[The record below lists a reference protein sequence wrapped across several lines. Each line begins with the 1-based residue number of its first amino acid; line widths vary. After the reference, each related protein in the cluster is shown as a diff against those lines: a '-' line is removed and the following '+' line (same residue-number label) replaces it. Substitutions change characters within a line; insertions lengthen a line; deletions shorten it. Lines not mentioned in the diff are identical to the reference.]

1 MLITEVDN
9 FFEKLK
15 ENWKRK
21 KIKPAMSLEI
31 KEGLIK
37 ECDKHYSLNHWLSY
51 ASNRAVKRALSSH
64 PSKFTHPDVGASDTN
79 IKKRTYVSPVI
90 HLGSFENDGFLKT
103 GNVIG
108 INLDSTGNG
117 AEVGSIG
124 EIGSFLSLA
133 LADGK
138 RFFEHLR
145 EDSEQARSILNYCAE
160 PYDDLK
166 AGLLSMIKDVE
177 PQTSSKIKQVY
188 FPVDDDYHQLS
199 LLTNSGM
206 VYQLRSRLDK
216 LRFSEEVKALR
227 DKKRKNEFSEQGY
240 SEIYGLTT
248 IGYGGTKPQNISV
261 LNNQNGGKAH
271 LLSSLPPSIEKRN
284 VNFPKSDFFT
294 ESFKKYEYAANFK
307 ALHKLF
313 QADYNNIKLRDA
325 RDRNLQQII
334 DLLIEKMWSVRAVS
348 QTQYHADTFSLSSTQ
363 RTWLHDDFADERE
376 KSEQWLNSLITEISA
391 WLTRSYEK
399 VLDKKAIK
407 LGEAERLH
415 FAEVIERNKE
425 FLK

>member
-1 MLITEVDN
+1 MIATEVDN

-21 KIKPAMSLEI
+21 KIKPAMPIEI
-31 KEGLIK
+31 KESLIK
-37 ECDKHYSLNHWLSY
+37 ECDSHYSLSHWLSY
-51 ASNRAVKRALSSH
+51 ASNGAIKRALSSH
-64 PSKFTHPDVGASDTN
+64 PSKFTHPDAGASETN
-79 IKKRTYVSPVI
+79 IKKKTYVSPVI
-90 HLGSFENDGFLKT
+90 YLGNFENDGFLKT

-124 EIGSFLSLA
+124 EIGSFLSLT

-145 EDSEQARSILNYCAE
+145 ENSEQARDILSYCTE

-166 AGLLSMIKDVE
+166 AGLLSMIKDTE

-188 FPVDDDYHQLS
+188 FPVEDDYHQLS

-206 VYQLRSRLDK
+206 IYQLRSRLDK
-216 LRFSEEVKALR
+216 LRFSEEIKVLR

-240 SEIYGLTT
+240 SEIYDLTT

-271 LLSSLPPSIEKRN
+271 LLSSVPPSIEKRHIH
-284 VNFPKSDFFT
+284 FPKSDFFV
-294 ESFKKYEYAANFK
+294 ESFKKYDYADTFK

-313 QADYNNIKLRDA
+313 QADYNNINIRNA
-325 RDRNLQQII
+325 RDNYLQEIM
-334 DLLIEKMWSVRAVS
+334 DLLIEKMWAVRAVS
-348 QTQYHADTFSLSSTQ
+348 STQYHQEYSTLVSHQ
-363 RTWLHDDFADERE
+363 RTWLCSEHTKKRE
-376 KSEQWLNSLITEISA
+376 ESAQWLDTLVDEVSRWIS
-391 WLTRSYEK
+391 RSYEK
-399 VLDKKAIK
+399 VVGKKAIK
-407 LGEAERLH
+407 LGEEERLL
-415 FAEVIERNKE
+415 FVSIVEQNRE

>member
-1 MLITEVDN
+1 MLATEVDN

-21 KIKPAMSLEI
+21 KIKAAMPIEI
-31 KEGLIK
+31 KESLIK
-37 ECDKHYSLNHWLSY
+37 ECDSHYSLNNWLSY
-51 ASNRAVKRALSSH
+51 ASNGAIKRALSSH

-79 IKKRTYVSPVI
+79 IKKKTYVSPVI
-90 HLGSFENDGFLKT
+90 HLGNFENNGFLKT

-124 EIGSFLSLA
+124 EIGAFLSLT

-145 EDSEQARSILNYCAE
+145 EDSEQARKILSYCTE
-160 PYDDLK
+160 PYGDLK
-166 AGLLSMIKDVE
+166 VGLLAMIKDVE
-177 PQTSSKIKQVY
+177 AQTSSKIKQVY

-199 LLTNSGM
+199 LLTNSGI

-216 LRFSEEVKALR
+216 LRFSDEVKERR
-227 DKKRKNEFSEQGY
+227 DKKRKNEFSEQDF

-271 LLSSLPPSIEKRN
+271 LLSSLPPSIEKRSIH
-284 VNFPKSDFFT
+284 FPKSDFFT
-294 ESFKKYEYAANFK
+294 ESFKKYEYADAFK

-313 QADYNNIKLRDA
+313 QTDYNNIKLRDA

-348 QTQYHADTFSLSSTQ
+348 QAQFHADTSSLSSVQ
-363 RTWLHDDFADERE
+363 RTWLHDDFADDRE
-376 KSEQWLNSLITEISA
+376 KSEQWLNSLTTEISA

-407 LGEAERLH
+407 LGDAERFH
-415 FAEVIERNKE
+415 FAEVIERNRE